1 MRRIALTAAAL
12 GLVVLLPALGSAAE
26 PPPGAKV
33 QDVSGTVA
41 VPNPSKAIG
50 AVSITRHART
60 AGLIGSETNGG
71 FGWFFDVEPRTWGGE
86 FVLDSTTAGAD
97 MDVIF
102 YTDPGTVTAAPV
114 AAAEFVGVDGD
125 GERGVVPA
133 GATHALVYASGVPN
147 AAFTYAGH
155 AVPQIEIGGAGPVDL
170 TVPVG
175 GSVEWVNK
183 TADYTSVTGVLAGK
197 QVFSSGTGPGSGIP
211 VGKSYTAVLAKKG
224 VYTYT
229 TSVGTGTVTVV

>member
-1 MRRIALTAAAL
+1 MRRSALAVAAL
-12 GLVVLLPALGSAAE
+12 GLVVLLPTLGQAAE
-26 PPPGAKV
+26 APPGAKV
-33 QDVSGTVA
+33 QDVAGSVA
-41 VPNPSKAIG
+41 VPNPSKASG
-50 AVSITRHART
+50 AASVTRHART
-60 AGLIGSETNGG
+60 GGLIGPETNGV
-71 FGWFFDVEPRTWGGE
+71 FGWFFAVDPKTWGGE
-86 FVLDSTTAGAD
+86 FVLDSATAGAD

-102 YTDPGTVTAAPV
+102 YSDPGTITAAPA

-125 GERGVVPA
+125 GERGIVPA
-133 GATHALVYASGVPN
+133 GSTRALVYPSGAPN

-155 AVPQIEIGGAGPVDL
+155 AVPQIEIGGEGPADL
-170 TVPVG
+170 TVPAG

-211 VGKSYTAVLAKKG
+211 VGKSYTAVLTKKG

-229 TSVGTGTVTVV
+229 TSVGTGTITVV

>member
-1 MRRIALTAAAL
+1 MRRSALAATAL
-12 GLVVLLPALGSAAE
+12 GLVVLLPTLGQAAE

-33 QDVSGTVA
+33 QEVVGTVA
-41 VPNPSKAIG
+41 VPNPSKASG
-50 AVSITRHART
+50 TVNVTRHSRT
-60 AGLIGSETNGG
+60 AGLIGPETNGVV
-71 FGWFFDVEPRTWGGE
+71 GWFFSVDPTTWGGE
-86 FVLDSTTAGAD
+86 FVLDSATAGAD
-97 MDVIF
+97 LDIIF
-102 YTDPGTVTAAPV
+102 YSDPGTITAPPT

-133 GATHALVYASGVPN
+133 GATDGLVYASGAPN
-147 AAFTYAGH
+147 AAFSYTGH
-155 AVPQIEIGGAGPVDL
+155 AVPQIAIGGEGPADL
-170 TVPVG
+170 TVPAG

-211 VGKSYTAVLAKKG
+211 VGKSYTAVLSKKG

-229 TSVGTGTVTVV
+229 TSVGTGTITVV

>member
-12 GLVVLLPALGSAAE
+12 GLVVLLPTLGSAAE
-26 PPPGAKV
+26 APPGAKV
-33 QDVSGTVA
+33 QDVAGTIA
-41 VPNPSKAIG
+41 LSNPSKAAGVIS
-50 AVSITRHART
+50 VTRHSRT
-60 AGLIGSETNGG
+60 SGLIGSETNGVT
-71 FGWFFDVEPRTWGGE
+71 GWFFAVDPKTWGGE
-86 FVLDSTTAGAD
+86 FVLDSATAGAD

-133 GATHALVYASGVPN
+133 GATHALVYPSGAPN

-155 AVPQIEIGGAGPVDL
+155 AVPQIEIGGAGPADL
-170 TVPVG
+170 TVPAG

-183 TADYTSVTGVLAGK
+183 TADYTSVAGVLAGK

-211 VGKSYTAVLAKKG
+211 VGKSYTVVLTKKG